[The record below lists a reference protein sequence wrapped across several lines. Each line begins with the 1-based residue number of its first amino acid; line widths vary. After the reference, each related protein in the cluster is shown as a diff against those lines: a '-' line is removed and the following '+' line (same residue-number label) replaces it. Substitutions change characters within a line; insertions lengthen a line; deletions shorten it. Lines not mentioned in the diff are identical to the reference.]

1 MMDPSNF
8 ENVVNNEVIIEDEGE
23 PITILQVGALGSRC
37 LWKYVLLD
45 NEIDSYAYLTQLN

>member
-23 PITILQVGALGSRC
+23 PMTFLQVGALGSRC